1 MKRIKV
7 IKSEEE
13 FNDPQIIEALKSMG
27 AELQN
32 LVGQYVDQK
41 DLEVT
46 VYGKTFMH
54 GYYIE
59 AYYKGKESG
68 GLLNVDDKKLEKLAQ
83 NNGMQVIEHSCDTI
97 ELG

>member
-1 MKRIKV
+1 MKKV
-7 IKSEEE
+7 IIIKSEEVS
-13 FNDPQIIEALKSMG
+13 NDPQIIEDLKRVG
-27 AELQN
+27 ADLQN
-32 LVGQYVDQK
+32 LLVQYVDQK

>member
-13 FNDPQIIEALKSMG
+13 FNDPQIIESLKSMG
-27 AELQN
+27 AELQD

-46 VYGKTFMH
+46 VYGKTSMH

-68 GLLNVDDKKLEKLAQ
+68 GLLNVDNKKLDNLAQ
-83 NNGMQVIEHSCDTI
+83 NHGMQVFEHSCDTI
-97 ELG
+97 EIG